1 MDMTTRGDATGD
13 NAGPPADDRTYRILK
28 VVVIVL
34 GVLIVLSFF
43 IVFGTI
49 IYRVS
54 NFEPRTPTA
63 VETTLPV
70 PADAEV
76 VDVGAGDGRILVTV
90 RDASGIAIYVLDGR
104 SYVVRAIIRPR

>member
-1 MDMTTRGDATGD
+1 M
-13 NAGPPADDRTYRILK
+13 
-28 VVVIVL
+28 
-34 GVLIVLSFF
+34 
-43 IVFGTI
+43 FGTI
-49 IYRVS
+49 IHRVS

-70 PADAEV
+70 PAEAEI